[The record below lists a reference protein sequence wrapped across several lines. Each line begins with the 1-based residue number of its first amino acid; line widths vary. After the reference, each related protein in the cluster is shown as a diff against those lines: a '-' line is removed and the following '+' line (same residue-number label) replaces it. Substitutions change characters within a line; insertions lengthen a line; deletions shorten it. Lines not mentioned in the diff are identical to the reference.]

1 MPLLLAPLA
10 LARGE
15 EPDDLAANGDDRH
28 RISLRAAQRKRIGNF
43 MRPLTMPKEAEPW
56 SLTSL
61 RDKLIKMGTKVVSHG
76 RYATFQMAE
85 AGVRSIFREILLLI
99 ARTRAPP
106 RTSMTK
112 IVVVRCDRR

>member
-1 MPLLLAPLA
+1 M
-10 LARGE
+10 
-15 EPDDLAANGDDRH
+15 
-28 RISLRAAQRKRIGNF
+28 KRIGNF

>member
-1 MPLLLAPLA
+1 LPLLLAPLA

-28 RISLRAAQRKRIGNF
+28 RISLRGALMKRIGNF

-106 RTSMTK
+106 AQA
-112 IVVVRCDRR
+112 